1 MINLVNDLIVYRI
14 DDDDLL
20 MQMAKAV
27 AADAKAQ
34 EQRSLIYASV
44 KRLLDMATRYGWN
57 HNLWH
62 CALCAHLLMNENSYT
77 LSKERRKQ
85 PLHGSIQT
93 FLIHDMEIFRQL
105 FDYDFQPLSE
115 RLGINCFAVLSDYQ
129 AIAKREEMMDE
140 SMGKMIMD
148 TAVRLAEADTPEA
161 MLAILDAFYETY
173 GTGRFAFHKAFR
185 IKENNDGIAFV
196 AISNYPDITL
206 DHIIGYEEQKQ
217 ELMMNTEAFLQGKQA
232 NNVLLYGESGTG
244 KSTSIKALG
253 NHYYKEGIRLIEI
266 HKHQFSL
273 LQDVIQQIKTRNYGF
288 IIYMDDLSFEE
299 DETEY
304 KYLKAVMEGGLEVRP
319 DHMLIYATSNRRHL
333 VRETWRDRNDFH
345 EDQDLHISETMAEKL
360 SLVARFG
367 ISIYYGKPSAK
378 EYQHIVRELAKRE
391 QLQGYDEATLWQ
403 LANAWELRHGGGSG
417 RCARQFIDY
426 LRSQAK
432 EPQR

>member
-1 MINLVNDLIVYRI
+1 MLHQMNELIIYRVKEE
-14 DDDDLL
+14 DLL
-20 MQMAKAV
+20 MQMAQAL
-27 AADAKAQ
+27 AMDGEAGQ
-34 EQRSLIYASV
+34 QRSLIYTTV
-44 KRLLDMATRYGWN
+44 KHLLDMATQYGWN

-62 CALCAHLLMNENSYT
+62 CALCAHLLMDENSYT
-77 LSKERRKQ
+77 LSKERRKE
-85 PLHGSIQT
+85 PLNGSIQT
-93 FLIHDMEIFRQL
+93 FLLHDMEL
-105 FDYDFQPLSE
+105 FYSLFHYDFEPISK
-115 RLGINCFAVLSDYQ
+115 RLNLNCFAILSNYQ

-140 SMGKMIMD
+140 TMGKMIMD
-148 TAVRLAEADTPEA
+148 TAVKLAQAPDAKA
-161 MLAILDAFYETY
+161 MMAILDAFYETY

-185 IKENNDGIAFV
+185 IKETMEGCHFV
-196 AISNYPDITL
+196 AIRNYPDISL
-206 DHIIGYEEQKQ
+206 EHLIGYEEQKQ

-253 NHYYKEGIRLIEI
+253 NRYYKDGIRLIEI
-266 HKHQFSL
+266 HKHQFHL
-273 LQDVIQQIKTRNYGF
+273 LQDIIQQIKTRNYGF

-319 DHMLIYATSNRRHL
+319 NHMLIYATSNRRHL

-360 SLVARFG
+360 SLAARFG
-367 ISIYYGKPSAK
+367 ISIYYGKPNAK
-378 EYQHIVRELAKRE
+378 EYQHIVKELAKRE
-391 QLQGYDEATLWQ
+391 KLEGYDEATLWQ

-426 LRSQAK
+426 LRSQSGAK
-432 EPQR
+432 K